1 MARQAALDA
10 ISQGLSISSYDQAKL
25 LKGEV
30 DVSLNMG
37 DVRRLLL
44 IEAAE
49 TGDVRSLTGRR
60 LEMLGRTES
69 VLTRLA
75 RLNGTTP
82 IELLHQLRD
91 AAPISEDLFSAV
103 AAGRA
108 EAADALA
115 KPGRTE
121 QLAEMDAQDQQVAA
135 AEQVQSAIPDPLLT
149 KLAET
154 ISAFGSDSDIQP
166 SVSVLAAAMGLSKA
180 GRYAVASA
188 LLFDE

>member
-30 DVSLNMG
+30 DVSLNMD

-60 LEMLGRTES
+60 LEMLGRAES

-154 ISAFGSDSDIQP
+154 ISAFGSDSDVQP

>member
-60 LEMLGRTES
+60 LEMLGRAES

-154 ISAFGSDSDIQP
+154 ISAFGSDSDVQP

>member
-60 LEMLGRTES
+60 LEMLGRAES

-82 IELLHQLRD
+82 IELLHQLRE

-154 ISAFGSDSDIQP
+154 ISAFGSDSDVQP
-166 SVSVLAAAMGLSKA
+166 SVSVLTAAMGLSKA